1 MDETAPCAVC
11 TEPGDLMPV
20 VWLRQSY
27 ELGPGVESNFRAQYE
42 CCVCGSRGPIGVG
55 STPEAALLNALTSA
69 AEDARR
75 HRAWVESRR
84 PSEPTSTSAVEVA
97 LPLSGGETTPG

>member
-1 MDETAPCAVC
+1 
-11 TEPGDLMPV
+11 MPV
-20 VWLRQSY
+20 VWLRQGY
-27 ELGPGVESNFRAQYE
+27 ALGPGVESNFRAQYE

-55 STPEAALLNALTSA
+55 STPEAALLNALTGA

-84 PSEPTSTSAVEVA
+84 PVLAHGA
-97 LPLSGGETTPG
+97 APLA